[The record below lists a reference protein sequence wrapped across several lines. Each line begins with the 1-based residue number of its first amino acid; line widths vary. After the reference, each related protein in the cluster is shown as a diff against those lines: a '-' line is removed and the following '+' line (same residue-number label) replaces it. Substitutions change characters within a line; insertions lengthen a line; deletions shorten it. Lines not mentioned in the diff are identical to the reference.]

1 VFIVTDSDYHMK
13 FSIPLISQLVVLAL
27 SQTSLAF
34 QIPSRDNVHSA
45 IPSERRGTFSNA
57 ELETAFF
64 SIDVESKG
72 NVPRLSFGEAISDLG
87 LDLSEVQL
95 DILFQKYDADKGGSI
110 DLDEFK
116 ELMSDPV
123 LAGLTPS
130 RDVKFAMD
138 LFKTYDADKSGSID
152 KGEFRV
158 IAREIQADARRRS
171 IFSIAAA
178 AIGATIVADYSQEYQ
193 FAQKKFRSFYIE
205 PLAEVAQKKAFPTAL
220 LSSDADEAIAKTLYR
235 RGFTPKN
242 TILAHSI
249 CSDEVNN
256 APEQLVPLM
265 MKRWEEG
272 FSLGGLA
279 GVPFA
284 GKSGFAACLHHVP
297 DNGKLL
303 IMFAPHVGI
312 DATGKLG
319 ALQRD
324 GQVKVSSACG
334 AAVGA
339 YKALQTKAAAS
350 VPDNE
355 ADPESFDPQLQSIVT
370 MLKPRLEGIEMAID
384 PITYVTYQLYAI
396 IRDKVCDCV
405 SQTPE
410 LWEFT
415 NEVALVGGIMI
426 NRRVGGD
433 FFQPLSFE
441 SRSKE
446 GDNVERTDLYE
457 DAFGKRADLSSVLGS
472 EKAVACFYNKK

>member
-1 VFIVTDSDYHMK
+1 MK
-13 FSIPLISQLVVLAL
+13 FLTYLISLFLFYL
-27 SQTSLAF
+27 
-34 QIPSRDNVHSA
+34 I
-45 IPSERRGTFSNA
+45 ESN
-57 ELETAFF
+57 
-64 SIDVESKG
+64 
-72 NVPRLSFGEAISDLG
+72 P
-87 LDLSEVQL
+87 
-95 DILFQKYDADKGGSI
+95 
-110 DLDEFK
+110 
-116 ELMSDPV
+116 M
-123 LAGLTPS
+123 
-130 RDVKFAMD
+130 
-138 LFKTYDADKSGSID
+138 
-152 KGEFRV
+152 
-158 IAREIQADARRRS
+158 
-171 IFSIAAA
+171 
-178 AIGATIVADYSQEYQ
+178 
-193 FAQKKFRSFYIE
+193 
-205 PLAEVAQKKAFPTAL
+205 
-220 LSSDADEAIAKTLYR
+220 
-235 RGFTPKN
+235 N

-265 MKRWEEG
+265 VKRWEEG

-284 GKSGFAACLHHVP
+284 GKSGFGAYLHHVP

-350 VPDNE
+350 VQENE
-355 ADPESFDPQLQSIVT
+355 ADPESFDPQLQSIVK
-370 MLKPRLEGIEMAID
+370 MLKPRLEGIENAID

-396 IRDKVCDCV
+396 IRDKICDCV

-446 GDNVERTDLYE
+446 GDIVKRTDLYE
-457 DAFGKRADLSSVLGS
+457 DAFGKRADLSIVLGS
-472 EKAVACFYNKK
+472 EKAVACLYNKK

>member
-1 VFIVTDSDYHMK
+1 MFIVTDSNYHMK

-45 IPSERRGTFSNA
+45 ISSERRGTFSNA

-72 NVPRLSFGEAISDLG
+72 NIPRLSFGEAISDLG

-235 RGFTPKN
+235 RG
-242 TILAHSI
+242 L
-249 CSDEVNN
+249 
-256 APEQLVPLM
+256 
-265 MKRWEEG
+265 
-272 FSLGGLA
+272 
-279 GVPFA
+279 
-284 GKSGFAACLHHVP
+284 
-297 DNGKLL
+297 
-303 IMFAPHVGI
+303 
-312 DATGKLG
+312 
-319 ALQRD
+319 
-324 GQVKVSSACG
+324 
-334 AAVGA
+334 
-339 YKALQTKAAAS
+339 
-350 VPDNE
+350 
-355 ADPESFDPQLQSIVT
+355 
-370 MLKPRLEGIEMAID
+370 
-384 PITYVTYQLYAI
+384 
-396 IRDKVCDCV
+396 
-405 SQTPE
+405 
-410 LWEFT
+410 
-415 NEVALVGGIMI
+415 
-426 NRRVGGD
+426 
-433 FFQPLSFE
+433 
-441 SRSKE
+441 
-446 GDNVERTDLYE
+446 
-457 DAFGKRADLSSVLGS
+457 
-472 EKAVACFYNKK
+472 